1 MKKTLYVKL
10 LIAYAIFAV
19 FGLIV
24 VATFMQQ
31 MTLSRLQQN
40 KAEELYRFADILSEN
55 EGLALYKNE

>member
-10 LIAYAIFAV
+10 LIAYLIFAV

-31 MTLSRLQQN
+31 MTISRLQQN
-40 KAEELYRFADILSEN
+40 KA
-55 EGLALYKNE
+55 

>member
-10 LIAYAIFAV
+10 LLAYVIFAV

-31 MTLSRLQQN
+31 
-40 KAEELYRFADILSEN
+40 I
-55 EGLALYKNE
+55 ALPIYFPKTTALTFIRTDHP